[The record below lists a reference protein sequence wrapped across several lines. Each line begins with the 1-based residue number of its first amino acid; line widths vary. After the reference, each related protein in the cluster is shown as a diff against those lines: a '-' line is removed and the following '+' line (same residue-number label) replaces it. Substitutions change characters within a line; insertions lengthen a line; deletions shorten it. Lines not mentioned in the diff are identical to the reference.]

1 MNDYERKVRAFH
13 LAFDI
18 GVDKPLTPDLL
29 AFRKKLI
36 GEEVEEL
43 YAEIDKAKAELE
55 AAGHVSRDTLCAM
68 MKELADV
75 QYILSGMI
83 VTFGLPADRVFD
95 RVHQSNMSKLGDD
108 GKPVRREDGKV
119 MKGPNYRPPVLDDLV
134 DSCQGHQKDRDDDQ
148 GTSCLA

>member
-13 LAFDI
+13 LAFGI
-18 GVDKPLTPDLL
+18 GVDRPMSAELL

-36 GEEVEEL
+36 GEEVGEL
-43 YAEIDKAKAELE
+43 YAEIDRACAEIE
-55 AAGHVSRDTLCAM
+55 NGGAVSRETLAAM

-95 RVHQSNMSKLGDD
+95 RVHESNMSKLGED
-108 GKPVRREDGKV
+108 GKPVCREDGKV
-119 MKGPNYRPPVLDDLV
+119 IKGPHYRPPCLDDLIE
-134 DSCQGHQKDRDDDQ
+134 DIPARADDGVCD
-148 GTSCLA
+148 AA

>member
-1 MNDYERKVRAFH
+1 MNDYERKVREFH

-18 GVDKPLTPDLL
+18 GVDLPMTPELL

-43 YAEIDKAKAELE
+43 YAEIDKASAELE
-55 AAGHVSRDTLCAM
+55 AGGRVSRETLAAM

-75 QYILSGMI
+75 QYILSGMM
-83 VTFGLPADRVFD
+83 VTFGLPADHAFG

-108 GKPVRREDGKV
+108 GKPVRREDSKV
-119 MKGPNYRPPVLDDLV
+119 MKGPNYRPPQLDDLI
-134 DSCQGHQKDRDDDQ
+134 DTIPAGDD
-148 GTSCLA
+148 GL

>member
-1 MNDYERKVRAFH
+1 MNNYERKVRDFH

-18 GVDKPLTPDLL
+18 GVDLPVTSDLL

-43 YAEIDKAKAELE
+43 YAEIDKARAEIE
-55 AAGHVSRDTLCAM
+55 NGGSVTRETMAAM

-95 RVHQSNMSKLGDD
+95 RVHQSNMSKLGHD

-119 MKGPNYRPPVLDDLV
+119 MKGPNYHPPILDDLIDV
-134 DSCQGHQKDRDDDQ
+134 IPVGEDTDARD
-148 GTSCLA
+148 AA

>member
-1 MNDYERKVRAFH
+1 MNNYERKVRDFH

-18 GVDKPLTPDLL
+18 GVDMPVTSDLL

-43 YAEIDKAKAELE
+43 YAEIDKARTEIE
-55 AAGHVSRDTLCAM
+55 NGGSVTRETMAAML
-68 MKELADV
+68 KELADV

-83 VTFGLPADRVFD
+83 VTFGMPADRVFD

-108 GKPVRREDGKV
+108 GKPVRRDDGKV
-119 MKGPNYRPPVLDDLV
+119 MKGPNYHPPILGDLV
-134 DSCQGHQKDRDDDQ
+134 DVIPVGEDADARD
-148 GTSCLA
+148 AA